1 MVNIANTKAKM
12 AQPKITTTQML
23 LFGLLTGWL
32 IVSNLIEFYA
42 ISFMWESIITITF
55 YIAIMLTAGQRGSIS
70 DLVKQ
75 LISIIVSPEPDET
88 KMIKLQNLIVA
99 LCQELGILYEK
110 EKEKFFEHLAEVSGE
125 PEAISLLKTQIA
137 EIEEK
142 LGAINQ

>member
-23 LFGLLTGWL
+23 LFGLLTAWL
-32 IVSNLIEFYA
+32 IISNLIEFYA

-75 LISIIVSPEPDET
+75 LISIIVSPETDET

-110 EKEKFFEHLAEVSGE
+110 EKEKFFDHLAETTGD
-125 PEAISLLKTQIA
+125 PETIGTIKTEIA
-137 EIEEK
+137 EIQAK
-142 LGAINQ
+142 IDSMNQ